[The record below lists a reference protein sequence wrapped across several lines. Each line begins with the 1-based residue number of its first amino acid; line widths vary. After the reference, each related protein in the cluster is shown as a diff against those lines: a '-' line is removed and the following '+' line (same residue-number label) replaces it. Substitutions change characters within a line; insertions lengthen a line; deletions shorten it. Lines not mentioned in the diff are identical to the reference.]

1 MESKFFDYFL
11 QFMINDWFASIPIAL
26 CSLMTLSVLI
36 ERFLYYRLNRCDVTG
51 FIHQLQRELE
61 NENFLKAQATCSRLG
76 GVVGEVAEE
85 GVRLMA
91 DQKEDFSKAF
101 DITVGLVTRKL
112 ENNLAILGTIGATCP
127 FIGLFGTVVGVVF
140 TLDQLGASGGG
151 TPTVVLGVAKALI
164 ATGCGLVVAIL
175 AVVFNNAYSNT
186 VKQFN
191 DDFLLLKLLFLS
203 FLGREQSPPD
213 HASAK

>member
-1 MESKFFDYFL
+1 MESKFLSYFIE
-11 QFMINDWFASIPIAL
+11 FMIHDWFASIPITI
-26 CSLMTLSVLI
+26 CSVLTVAVI
-36 ERFLYYRLNRCDVTG
+36 VERYMYYQQNRRDVTQ
-51 FIHQLQRELE
+51 FIHQLQRDLE
-61 NENFLKAQATCSRLG
+61 SNNLQRAQQSCNRLG

-112 ENNLAILGTIGATCP
+112 EKHLAVLGTIGATSP

-140 TLDQLGASGGG
+140 TLDQLGSAGGG
-151 TPTVVLGVAKALI
+151 TPVVVTGVAKALI
-164 ATGCGLVVAIL
+164 ATGYGLIVAIL
-175 AVVFNNAYSNT
+175 AVIFNNTYTNI
-186 VKQFN
+186 VKRFN

-203 FLGREQSPPD
+203 FVGSESST
-213 HASAK
+213 H

>member
-1 MESKFFDYFL
+1 VAV
-11 QFMINDWFASIPIAL
+11 I
-26 CSLMTLSVLI
+26 V
-36 ERFLYYRLNRCDVTG
+36 ERYMYYQQNRRDVTQ
-51 FIHQLQRELE
+51 FIHQLQRDLE
-61 NENFLKAQATCSRLG
+61 SNNLQRAQQSCNRLG

-112 ENNLAILGTIGATCP
+112 EKHLAVLGTIGATSP

-140 TLDQLGASGGG
+140 TLDQLGSAGGG
-151 TPTVVLGVAKALI
+151 TPVVVTGVAKALI
-164 ATGCGLVVAIL
+164 ATGYGLIVAIL
-175 AVVFNNAYSNT
+175 AVIFNNTYTNI
-186 VKQFN
+186 VKRFN

-203 FLGREQSPPD
+203 FVGSESST
-213 HASAK
+213 H

>member
-1 MESKFFDYFL
+1 MESKFLSYFL
-11 QFMINDWFASIPIAL
+11 EFMINDWFASIPITI
-26 CSLMTLSVLI
+26 CSVLTI
-36 ERFLYYRLNRCDVTG
+36 AVMVERYLYYQQNRRDVTQ
-51 FIHQLQRELE
+51 FIHTLQRDLE
-61 NENFLKAQATCSRLG
+61 SNNLQKAQITCNKLG

-101 DITVGLVTRKL
+101 DITVGLVSRKL
-112 ENNLAILGTIGATCP
+112 EKHLAVLGTIGATFP

-151 TPTVVLGVAKALI
+151 TPVVVTGVAKALI
-164 ATGCGLVVAIL
+164 ATGYGLIVAIM
-175 AVVFNNAYSNT
+175 AVIFNNTYTNT
-186 VKQFN
+186 VKRFN

-203 FLGREQSPPD
+203 FVGQEGA
-213 HASAK
+213 H

>member
-1 MESKFFDYFL
+1 MESKFFSYFL
-11 QFMINDWFASIPIAL
+11 SFMFSDWFASVPITA
-26 CSLMTLSVLI
+26 CCIITVAVVV
-36 ERFLYYRLNRCDVTG
+36 ERYLYYQKNRRDVTA

-61 NENFLKAQATCSRLG
+61 SGQLQKAQATCSRLG

-91 DQKEDFSKAF
+91 EQKEDFSKAF

-112 ENNLAILGTIGATCP
+112 EKHLSFLGTIGATCP
-127 FIGLFGTVVGVVF
+127 FLGLFGTVVGVIF
-140 TLDQLGASGGG
+140 TLDQLGVAGGG
-151 TPTVVLGVAKALI
+151 TPVVVLGVAKALI
-164 ATGCGLVVAIL
+164 ATGYGLIVAIA
-175 AVVFNNAYSNT
+175 AVIFNNWYTNC

-203 FLGREQSPPD
+203 FVGSEGKVT
-213 HASAK
+213 AS

>member
-1 MESKFFDYFL
+1 MESKFLSYFL
-11 QFMINDWFASIPIAL
+11 EFMINDWFASIPITI
-26 CSLMTLSVLI
+26 CSVLTI
-36 ERFLYYRLNRCDVTG
+36 AVMVERYLYYQQNRRDVTQ
-51 FIHQLQRELE
+51 FIHTLQRDLE
-61 NENFLKAQATCSRLG
+61 SNNLQKAQITCNKLG

-101 DITVGLVTRKL
+101 DITVGLVSRKL
-112 ENNLAILGTIGATCP
+112 EKHLAVLGTIGATCP

-151 TPTVVLGVAKALI
+151 TPVVVTGVAKALI
-164 ATGCGLVVAIL
+164 ATGYGLIVAIM
-175 AVVFNNAYSNT
+175 AVIFNNTYTNT
-186 VKQFN
+186 VKRFN

-203 FLGREQSPPD
+203 FVGQEGA
-213 HASAK
+213 H

>member
-1 MESKFFDYFL
+1 M
-11 QFMINDWFASIPIAL
+11 
-26 CSLMTLSVLI
+26 VVI
-36 ERFLYYRLNRCDVTG
+36 ERYAYYQKNRRDVTT

-61 NENFLKAQATCSRLG
+61 TQQLQKAQATCSRLG

-112 ENNLAILGTIGATCP
+112 EKHLVILGTIGAVCP
-127 FIGLFGTVVGVVF
+127 FLGLFGTVVGVIF
-140 TLDQLGASGGG
+140 TLDQLGVAGGG
-151 TPTVVLGVAKALI
+151 TPVVVTGVAKALI
-164 ATGCGLVVAIL
+164 ATGYGLIVAIL
-175 AVVFNNAYSNT
+175 AVIFNNTYTNM
-186 VKQFN
+186 VKGFN

-203 FLGREQSPPD
+203 FVGGEGA
-213 HASAK
+213 HAR

>member
-1 MESKFFDYFL
+1 MESKFLSYFL
-11 QFMINDWFASIPIAL
+11 EFMVHDWFASIPITI
-26 CSLMTLSVLI
+26 CSVLTVAVMV
-36 ERFLYYRLNRCDVTG
+36 ERYLYYQQNRRDVTG
-51 FIHQLQRELE
+51 FIHQLQRDLE
-61 NENFLKAQATCSRLG
+61 SNNLQKAQATCSRLG

-112 ENNLAILGTIGATCP
+112 EKHLAVLGTIGATCP
-127 FIGLFGTVVGVVF
+127 FLGLFGTVVGVVF

-151 TPTVVLGVAKALI
+151 TPVVVTGVAKALI
-164 ATGCGLVVAIL
+164 ATGYGLIVAIL
-175 AVVFNNAYSNT
+175 AVIFNNAYTNT
-186 VKQFN
+186 VKRFN

-203 FLGREQSPPD
+203 FVGSD
-213 HASAK
+213 HAASSH

>member
-1 MESKFFDYFL
+1 MESKFLSYFIE
-11 QFMINDWFASIPIAL
+11 FMIHDWFASIPITI
-26 CSLMTLSVLI
+26 CSVLTVAVI
-36 ERFLYYRLNRCDVTG
+36 VERYMYYQQNRRDVTQ
-51 FIHQLQRELE
+51 FIHQLQRDLE
-61 NENFLKAQATCSRLG
+61 SNNLQRAQQSCNRLG

-112 ENNLAILGTIGATCP
+112 EKHLAVLGTIGATSP

-140 TLDQLGASGGG
+140 TLDQLGSAGGG
-151 TPTVVLGVAKALI
+151 TPVVVTGVAKALI
-164 ATGCGLVVAIL
+164 ATGYGLIVAIL
-175 AVVFNNAYSNT
+175 AVIFNNTYTNIE
-186 VKQFN
+186 KRFN

-203 FLGREQSPPD
+203 FVGSESST
-213 HASAK
+213 H

>member
-1 MESKFFDYFL
+1 MV
-11 QFMINDWFASIPIAL
+11 QDWFASIPISICAGL
-26 CSLMTLSVLI
+26 TLWAVI
-36 ERFLYYRLNRCDVTG
+36 ERFFYYQQNRRDVTT

-61 NENFLKAQATCSRLG
+61 SQNFQKAQSTCSRLG

-112 ENNLAILGTIGATCP
+112 ETHLAILGTIGATCP
-127 FIGLFGTVVGVVF
+127 FLGLFGTVVGVVF

-164 ATGCGLVVAIL
+164 ATGYGLIVAIL
-175 AVVFNNAYSNT
+175 AVVFNNVYTNT
-186 VKQFN
+186 VKHFN

-203 FLGREQSPPD
+203 FGNADDMRTPAGR
-213 HASAK
+213 

>member
-1 MESKFFDYFL
+1 MESKFLSYFIE
-11 QFMINDWFASIPIAL
+11 FMIHDWFASIPITI
-26 CSLMTLSVLI
+26 CSVLTVAVI
-36 ERFLYYRLNRCDVTG
+36 VERYMYYQQNRRDVTQ
-51 FIHQLQRELE
+51 FIHQLQRDLE
-61 NENFLKAQATCSRLG
+61 SNNLQRAQQSCNRLG

-112 ENNLAILGTIGATCP
+112 EKHLAVLGTIGATSP

-140 TLDQLGASGGG
+140 TLVQLGSAGGG
-151 TPTVVLGVAKALI
+151 TPVVVTGVAKALI
-164 ATGCGLVVAIL
+164 ATGYGLIVAIL
-175 AVVFNNAYSNT
+175 AVIFNNTYTNI
-186 VKQFN
+186 VKRFN

-203 FLGREQSPPD
+203 FVGSESST
-213 HASAK
+213 H

>member
-1 MESKFFDYFL
+1 MESKFLSYFIE
-11 QFMINDWFASIPIAL
+11 FMIHDWFASIPITI
-26 CSLMTLSVLI
+26 CSVLTVAVI
-36 ERFLYYRLNRCDVTG
+36 VERYMYYQQNRRDVTQ
-51 FIHQLQRELE
+51 FIHQLQRDLE
-61 NENFLKAQATCSRLG
+61 SNNLQRAQQSCNRLG

-112 ENNLAILGTIGATCP
+112 EKHLAVLGTIGATSP

-140 TLDQLGASGGG
+140 TLDQLGSAGCG
-151 TPTVVLGVAKALI
+151 TPVVVTGVAKALI
-164 ATGCGLVVAIL
+164 ATGYGLIVAIL
-175 AVVFNNAYSNT
+175 AVIFNNTYTNI
-186 VKQFN
+186 VKRFN

-203 FLGREQSPPD
+203 FVGSESST
-213 HASAK
+213 H

>member
-1 MESKFFDYFL
+1 MESKFLSYFL
-11 QFMINDWFASIPIAL
+11 EFMVNDWFASIPITI
-26 CSLMTLSVLI
+26 CSVLTI
-36 ERFLYYRLNRCDVTG
+36 AVMVERYLYYQQNRRDVTQ
-51 FIHQLQRELE
+51 FIHTLQRDLE
-61 NENFLKAQATCSRLG
+61 SNNLQKAQITCNKLG

-101 DITVGLVTRKL
+101 DITVGLVSRKL
-112 ENNLAILGTIGATCP
+112 EKHLAVLGTIGATCP

-151 TPTVVLGVAKALI
+151 TPVVVTGVAKALI
-164 ATGCGLVVAIL
+164 ATGYGLIVAIM
-175 AVVFNNAYSNT
+175 AVIFNNTYTNT
-186 VKQFN
+186 VKRFN

-203 FLGREQSPPD
+203 FVGQEGA
-213 HASAK
+213 H

>member
-1 MESKFFDYFL
+1 MESKFFEYFI
-11 QFMINDWFASIPIAL
+11 QFMIHDWFASIPITI
-26 CSLMTLSVLI
+26 CSVLTI
-36 ERFLYYRLNRCDVTG
+36 AVMYDRARFYSQNRCDVTS
-51 FIHQLQRELE
+51 FIHQLQRDLE
-61 NENFLKAQATCSRLG
+61 SQNLQKAQATCSRLNN
-76 GVVGEVAEE
+76 VIGEVAEE

-112 ENNLAILGTIGATCP
+112 EKHLSILGTIGATCP
-127 FIGLFGTVVGVVF
+127 FLGLFGTVVGVVF

-164 ATGCGLVVAIL
+164 ATGYGLIVAIM
-175 AVVFNNAYSNT
+175 AVIFNNLYTNI
-186 VKQFN
+186 VKGFN

-203 FLGREQSPPD
+203 FVGGGGE
-213 HASAK
+213 SARSSTR